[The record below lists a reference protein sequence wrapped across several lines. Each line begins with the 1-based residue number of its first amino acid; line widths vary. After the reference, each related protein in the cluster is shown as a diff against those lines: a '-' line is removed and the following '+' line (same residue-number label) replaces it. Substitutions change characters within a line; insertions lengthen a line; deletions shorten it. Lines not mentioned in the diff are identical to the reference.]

1 MTDRRTPLGRVLGY
15 GSAKEG
21 TGHWWTQRL
30 SAAALVLLGGWF
42 AVSLALLPGF
52 GHEAV
57 LEWLRRPSVAVLAL
71 LLVLTAAWH
80 SHLGVQVVVEDY
92 VHKPFAKIV
101 VLVASRFVHAAAAV
115 VGIVAVLRI
124 LFGAGA

>member
-21 TGHWWTQRL
+21 TGHWWIQRV
-30 SAAALVLLGGWF
+30 SGAALVLLGGWF

-57 LEWLRRPSVAVLAL
+57 LEWLRRPSVAVLAP

-80 SHLGVQVVVEDY
+80 SHLGVQVVIEDY
-92 VHKPFAKIV
+92 VHQPFARIFL
-101 VLVASRFVHAAAAV
+101 LVASWFVHALAAAAGV
-115 VGIVAVLRI
+115 VAVLRVA
-124 LFGAGA
+124 FGAAA